1 MEDCEDKQGS
11 VYYLT
16 WRKARLILG
25 RELGRGEYMRAK
37 PLLQRLGFRRAKT
50 SDGTAFIIN
59 TRSPLMLM
67 LRYTENLGTAVSRVR
82 RYLGR

>member
-1 MEDCEDKQGS
+1 VEDCEDKQGS

-59 TRSPLMLM
+59 TRSPHAHAQVH
-67 LRYTENLGTAVSRVR
+67 REPGHGSVPR
-82 RYLGR
+82 

>member
-1 MEDCEDKQGS
+1 
-11 VYYLT
+11 
-16 WRKARLILG
+16 
-25 RELGRGEYMRAK
+25 MRAK